1 MVAVKEG
8 SLAEEKEEPKKI
20 EEEEEGV
27 CVCQS
32 LNQSVNMTH
41 TNNGIIITSNGHS
54 SHHPFGLFD
63 TRERERE
70 RRKCMSHNYVSMYAS
85 ESLCA

>member
-1 MVAVKEG
+1 M
-8 SLAEEKEEPKKI
+8 
-20 EEEEEGV
+20 
-27 CVCQS
+27 CHS

-70 RRKCMSHNYVSMYAS
+70 REENVCHITTYPCTRQ
-85 ESLCA
+85 SLCALE